1 MTKPLTEKR
10 VREIMTATD
19 LVTGAQVREI
29 VRKEIEGELTAT
41 VNDSLMAEAMKS
53 NEPRIKEICREIV
66 AETIESRVRTIVD
79 DALLRNGIQPDKSHD
94 AKGKD

>member
-1 MTKPLTEKR
+1 MKPITEKR

-19 LVTGAQVREI
+19 LVTGAQV
-29 VRKEIEGELTAT
+29 
-41 VNDSLMAEAMKS
+41 
-53 NEPRIKEICREIV
+53 REIV

-94 AKGKD
+94 AKGEATEGEISPASGEGKGK